1 LGEEGRR
8 ELMRRPPAVARVLER
23 VTKTAREHE
32 MFREGDGVLVSVS
45 GGPDSVCLLYSLS
58 HLRRLFKIRLEVFHF
73 DHRLRKDSAKDAEY
87 VRRLAGRMKLPFHLR
102 AAGSDPDRRM
112 SPEHWAREVR
122 LRAAASVARERD
134 ARRIATGHTL
144 DDQAE
149 TVLMAVL
156 TGSGLDAVAGI
167 KPTRGPYVRPLLDVT
182 RADVES
188 FCRSIR
194 VRPRIDATNR
204 DTRLLRNAL
213 RLRGLPALERAVG
226 RELSG
231 PLARTGTI
239 LREDAQE
246 LAGQAAAAEELIQ
259 ETSDGIRIPV
269 DRLSALPKA
278 IASRVLRTAMFRC
291 WTPPL
296 RENVETLLDL
306 VQGRPGRRADLG
318 RGLMA
323 RREREYVSLSRT
335 SPESRE

>member
-1 LGEEGRR
+1 
-8 ELMRRPPAVARVLER
+8 
-23 VTKTAREHE
+23 
-32 MFREGDGVLVSVS
+32 
-45 GGPDSVCLLYSLS
+45 
-58 HLRRLFKIRLEVFHF
+58 
-73 DHRLRKDSAKDAEY
+73 
-87 VRRLAGRMKLPFHLR
+87 
-102 AAGSDPDRRM
+102 
-112 SPEHWAREVR
+112 
-122 LRAAASVARERD
+122 
-134 ARRIATGHTL
+134 
-144 DDQAE
+144 
-149 TVLMAVL
+149 MAVL

-182 RADVES
+182 RAEVEG

-204 DTRLLRNAL
+204 DTRFLRNAL
-213 RLRGLPALERAVG
+213 RLRGMPALERAARRRLAV
-226 RELSG
+226 

-246 LAGQAAAAEELIQ
+246 LAGQAAVAADELIE
-259 ETSDGIRIPV
+259 ETPDGIRIPV
-269 DRLSALPKA
+269 DRLSALPKP
-278 IASRVLRTAMFRC
+278 IAGRVLRTAMFRC

-318 RGLMA
+318 GGLIA